1 MLPSFSRSTRVEAW
15 NSSET
20 LVSSGPSAYLAL
32 ARRGPAAG
40 HQSSES
46 CWRYSRSPSELRRRS
61 ASARSARSRVRS
73 ARSADA
79 RAASA
84 TKSTASRS
92 AIARRSAASSALRA
106 RAERD
111 EGAAPA
117 DRRSPA
123 ARSSR
128 CPAPRDVRSLKEDQ
142 RDELPLSIAR
152 AERLHE
158 LGDRVGGVAVDEGLP
173 QRPDL
178 RRQPHL
184 AWGAMWFR
192 TQGETLSAPGG
203 SGVAGAGARRRAR

>member
-128 CPAPRDVRSLKEDQ
+128 CPAPRGVRQ
-142 RDELPLSIAR
+142 
-152 AERLHE
+152 
-158 LGDRVGGVAVDEGLP
+158 P
-173 QRPDL
+173 QR
-178 RRQPHL
+178 
-184 AWGAMWFR
+184 
-192 TQGETLSAPGG
+192 G
-203 SGVAGAGARRRAR
+203 SARRVPPFDREGRAAARVRRPRRWCRRR